1 MEALV
6 VKLELPW
13 PPSLNHYY
21 RHVGPRVLI
30 SKKGRDYREA
40 VAAKLAS
47 EDILRMHGKI
57 ALSLDAYPPDNR
69 RRDVDNLLKCLLDSL
84 TGCLVDDDSQIKRL
98 TVTMREPMHGTGGLI
113 YLEAKPFTLR

>member
-1 MEALV
+1 METLV
-6 VKLELPW
+6 SRLELPW

-30 SKKGRDYREA
+30 SKQGRDYRDA

-47 EDILRMHGKI
+47 EGVRCMSGKI
-57 ALSLDAYPPDNR
+57 SLTLDAYPPDNR

-84 TGCLVDDDSQIKRL
+84 TGCLLLDDSQIKRL
-98 TVTMREPMHGTGGLI
+98 SITMREPMHGNGGMI